1 MRVQSAILTDMSGKL
16 GGLVAAKAR
25 GGIQYLRA
33 LVVPRNPSS
42 FLQLAVRQAIS
53 SASAYWRTVM
63 TEANQELWWDIAEGS
78 QTGQS
83 LFVRVNQPRFYVGNT
98 DRGIDDAGD
107 PYTDAIPTIVT
118 PPDGLSTDQST
129 PTVTIDDSDN
139 LMEVDATAT
148 GTWSTETVAAG
159 KASLML
165 VYASHQQNASR
176 FSRQHPYA
184 LVAAIVRAPA
194 TSPPSLPTPI
204 DLSTMGYGTIAG
216 RVMYVKT
223 VVQDQLGR
231 VSVPIEQ
238 RITIGA

>member
-42 FLQLAVRQAIS
+42 YLQLAVRAAIS
-53 SASAYWRTVM
+53 SASAYWRTAM
-63 TEANQELWWDIAEGS
+63 NEAEQEAWWDIAEGS

-83 LFVRVNQPRFYVGNT
+83 LFVRVNQPRFYVNNT
-98 DRGIDDAGD
+98 DRAVTADGVE
-107 PYTDAIPTIVT
+107 YTTDIPTVVT
-118 PPDGLSTDQST
+118 PPDGLSTDQFT
-129 PTVTIDDSDN
+129 PEVTIDDSVNQMDVN
-139 LMEVDATAT
+139 GTDT
-148 GTWSTETVAAG
+148 GTWSSEVVTSG
-159 KASLML
+159 KASLLL

-184 LVAAIVRAPA
+184 LIAAIVRPPA
-194 TSPPSLPTPI
+194 ADPIDDVTPI
-204 DLSTMGYGTIAG
+204 DLAALGYTTIAG

-223 VVQDQLGR
+223 IAHDQNGR

-238 RITIGA
+238 RITIVA